1 MSDIDEDE
9 VVTAPSRA
17 VLNGTVIFKVD
28 LEPVTKTCP
37 MFKIFPKR
45 KAPVVLNPSTGNERV
60 FLHAAKAAIEMGYQN
75 PQFAMFEKTDCL
87 AIKVITRRPRPL
99 AHYVDKIRESGIL
112 KPEFI
117 HSFMTVAVGGDVDNY
132 VKLVQ
137 DALQCSKVK
146 KDGLFHNNS
155 KIFFLCG
162 VKVWDNEGDCKG
174 GTTVSIEHVAAGE
187 AGEAYI
193 EHHFL
198 GMR

>member
-9 VVTAPSRA
+9 VANRA
-17 VLNGTVIFKVD
+17 VFNGTVVFKVD

-45 KAPVVLNPSTGNERV
+45 KAPVVLNPSAGNERV
-60 FLHAAKAAIEMGYQN
+60 FLHAAKAAVEMGYQN
-75 PQFAMFEKTDCL
+75 HQFPLFEKTDCL

-99 AHYVDKIRESGIL
+99 AHYVDKNRESGIL

-132 VKLVQ
+132 VKFVQ

-146 KDGLFHNNS
+146 KDGLFYNDS

-162 VKVWDNEGDCKG
+162 VKVWDNEGVCKG
-174 GTTVSIEHVAAGE
+174 GTTVSIERVAGGE
-187 AGEAYI
+187 TGDAFI
-193 EHHFL
+193 QSHFH
-198 GMR
+198 GMH